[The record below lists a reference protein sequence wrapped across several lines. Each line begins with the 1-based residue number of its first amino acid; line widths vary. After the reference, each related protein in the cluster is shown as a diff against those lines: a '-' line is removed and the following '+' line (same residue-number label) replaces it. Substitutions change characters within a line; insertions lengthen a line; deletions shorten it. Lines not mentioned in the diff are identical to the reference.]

1 MKKNVFDT
9 MKVVEDSELHLV
21 TGGKGWGWLAWVE
34 PVGEFFK
41 GFTKGVQKEGDRNK
55 WKNI

>member
-1 MKKNVFDT
+1 